1 MKTNFLLCLVSA
13 ILGGILA
20 IAISQGQLDSPV
32 VAQQATDNENGNA
45 LQPITRKQSVF
56 ASDTIGQ
63 GQAVPLIPARKVN
76 AKVQAGRFSDE
87 EENNI
92 AIYENVNRSVVN
104 INTTAFRRGGWF
116 GEAIPQEG
124 SGSGWVI
131 DKAGHIVTNH
141 HVIVDSDVITVT
153 LFDGDPIPA
162 EVVGADKQND
172 IALLKITAPK
182 DMLIPVTFGD
192 SSKLRV
198 GQKVVAIGNPFGLER
213 TMTVGIVSSLGRSLQ
228 SKTKRMIKDVIQID
242 AALNQGNSG
251 GPLLDNQGTVIGMNT
266 AIATLTGQNTG
277 VGFAVPVNTIKRI
290 IPQLLEFGEVL
301 RGTMGIDM
309 FFSTND
315 GDGLGIGR
323 VIEGGPADR
332 AGLQGLKVELIQER
346 RRDGVTL
353 KYLKPNRD
361 QTDKIISIDG
371 VPIHSTDDYL
381 AAMDRHR
388 PGDEVDVICER
399 NGKRRTV
406 RVRLGL
412 ER

>member
-1 MKTNFLLCLVSA
+1 MKNNFFLCLISA
-13 ILGGILA
+13 TLGGILA
-20 IAISQGQLDSPV
+20 IAISQGQFESPV
-32 VAQQATDNENGNA
+32 VAQPSIGQIGNA
-45 LQPITRKQSVF
+45 APVLGNQALQDPRG
-56 ASDTIGQ
+56 IGQ
-63 GQAVPLIPARKVN
+63 AKAGAMVPIRRDGP
-76 AKVQAGRFSDE
+76 GRFSSE
-87 EENNI
+87 EQNNI
-92 AIYENVNRSVVN
+92 SIYENVNRSVVN

-116 GEAIPQEG
+116 GEPIPQEG
-124 SGSGWVI
+124 SGSGWII
-131 DKAGHIVTNH
+131 DKSGHIVTNH

-162 EVVGADKQND
+162 EIVGADKQND
-172 IALLKITAPK
+172 IALLKIKAPP
-182 DMLIPVTFGD
+182 DMLFPVTFGD
-192 SSKLRV
+192 SSNLRV

-309 FFSTND
+309 FFQTND
-315 GDGLGIGR
+315 GAGLGIGR

-371 VPIHSTDDYL
+371 VPIETTDDYL
-381 AAMDRHR
+381 AAMDQHR
-388 PGDEVDVICER
+388 PGNEVDVVCER

-406 RVRLGL
+406 RVRLGI